1 MSRGISTIK
10 PYKPIQFAAILL
22 ATGTMLYGIV
32 YVTTWTIGTV
42 VAYAISLF

>member
-32 YVTTWTIGTV
+32 WVTAWTLKTIW
-42 VAYAISLF
+42 LFLF